1 MNTQNEAMNE
11 EVAKAISTPEGR
23 QRLASSMIAPIR
35 GTVRQPIWENPLECP
50 VCKSVC
56 PWSKRECDCGTFWDA
71 ECSGW
76 VKPGDV
82 VMTDETSSG

>member
-11 EVAKAISTPEGR
+11 EVAKAIS
-23 QRLASSMIAPIR
+23 
-35 GTVRQPIWENPLECP
+35 
-50 VCKSVC
+50 
-56 PWSKRECDCGTFWDA
+56 SKRECDCGAFWDA
-71 ECSGW
+71 ECSSW